1 MTRDETDD
9 MPRLLLALSLFAFAA
24 IALAGETP
32 ATDDTTD
39 AKPGKPAAT
48 TPATDTDA
56 PAPVTHASPTPTR
69 GSSATRPA
77 VPRWHSLLPGMIR

>member
-24 IALAGETP
+24 IALAGEPP
-32 ATDDTTD
+32 ATEDTTD
-39 AKPGKPAAT
+39 AKPGKPAVT
-48 TPATDTDA
+48 TPAVDADA
-56 PAPVTHASPTPTR
+56 PAPAHVSPAPSR
-69 GSSATRPA
+69 SGSATRTA

>member
-32 ATDDTTD
+32 ATEETPE

-48 TPATDTDA
+48 APATDTDT
-56 PAPVTHASPTPTR
+56 PAATHVSPTPTR

>member
-9 MPRLLLALSLFAFAA
+9 MPRLLLALSLFAFTA

-32 ATDDTTD
+32 ATEDTTD

-48 TPATDTDA
+48 APAADTDT
-56 PAPVTHASPTPTR
+56 PVVTHASPVPSRT
-69 GSSATRPA
+69 GAATRPA

>member
-1 MTRDETDD
+1 MTCDETDD

-32 ATDDTTD
+32 ATEDTTE

-48 TPATDTDA
+48 APAADNDTPAPA
-56 PAPVTHASPTPTR
+56 HVSPAPSR
-69 GSSATRPA
+69 SSSATRPA